1 MDIGKKIRE
10 LRKQQGLTQEQLADS
25 LNISFQSVSKWETGL
40 TMPDLTMIPGLT
52 RLLNCTADE
61 LLCLTGNSADE
72 RRDFFDHNFSD
83 FLSRPYDA
91 ADLELARQAVAEYPG
106 DPQYLYWLASA
117 EFFNAFENGWNQGDR
132 ETFRGVLERAL
143 QHALSAYDGA
153 HEEILRRR
161 SLSLVVQ
168 TLVHLDRRAEAKDYA
183 HLCPSSLPIRK
194 EDLLELCA
202 EGEEKLSFQQERIRT
217 CAMELFLRMLNY
229 WRSKDLHDESVQ
241 AAISA
246 AESIVRALV
255 PDDNLLQFH
264 SILYHV
270 FAARAVLAGYDGA
283 KEDMLQALL
292 QAKEHAAAFGA
303 LFGGGTQ
310 RYTTPLFCRCTVDY
324 PPLPP
329 QAQPMEEE
337 FRELLEKNTFDPY
350 RSLPEF
356 AAIAE

>member
-10 LRKQQGLTQEQLADS
+10 LRKQKGLTQEQLADS

-40 TMPDLTMIPGLT
+40 TLPDLTMIPGLT
-52 RLLNCTADE
+52 RLLDCTADE
-61 LLCLTGNSADE
+61 LLGLSGSPADE
-72 RRDFFDHNFSD
+72 RRNFFDHHYRD
-83 FLSRPYDA
+83 FLSRPHDA
-91 ADLELARQAVAEYPG
+91 ADLDLARQAAAEYPG
-106 DPQYLYWLASA
+106 DPQYMYWLASA
-117 EFFNAFENGWNQGDR
+117 EYYNAFESGWNQGDR

-143 QHALSAYDGA
+143 QHALGAYDGA
-153 HEEILRRR
+153 QEEILRRR
-161 SLSLVVQ
+161 SLSLIVQ

-183 HLCPSSLPIRK
+183 KLCPSSLPIRK
-194 EDLLELCA
+194 EDLFELCA
-202 EGEEKLSFQQERIRT
+202 EGEEKLALQQERIKA
-217 CAMELFLRMLNY
+217 CALDLLQKLLNY

-246 AESIVRALV
+246 AESIVRSLV
-255 PDDNLLQFH
+255 PDDHLLQFH

-283 KEDMLQALL
+283 KEEMIQALL
-292 QAKEHAAAFGA
+292 RAKEHAAAFGM
-303 LFGGGTQ
+303 LFGGGAQ
-310 RYTTPLFCRCTVDY
+310 QYTAPLFCRCTVDY

-329 QAQPMEEE
+329 QTTPPEEE

>member
-10 LRKQQGLTQEQLADS
+10 LRKQKGLTQEQLADS

-61 LLCLTGNSADE
+61 LLGLSGSPADE
-72 RRDFFDHNFSD
+72 RRNFFDHHYRD
-83 FLSRPYDA
+83 FLSRPHDA
-91 ADLELARQAVAEYPG
+91 ADLDLARQAVAEYPG

-117 EFFNAFENGWNQGDR
+117 EYYNAFENGWNQGDR

-143 QHALSAYDGA
+143 QHALGAYDGA

-161 SLSLVVQ
+161 SLSLIVQ
-168 TLVHLDRRAEAKDYA
+168 TLVLLDRRAEAKEYA
-183 HLCPSSLPIRK
+183 NLCPSSLPIRK
-194 EDLLELCA
+194 EDLFERCA
-202 EGEEKLSFQQERIRT
+202 EGEEKLALQQERIKA
-217 CAMELFLRMLNY
+217 CALDLLQKLLNY

-246 AESIVRALV
+246 AESIVWSLV
-255 PDDNLLQFH
+255 PDDHLLQFH

-283 KEDMLQALL
+283 KEDMIQALL
-292 QAKEHAAAFGA
+292 RAKEHAAAFGM
-303 LFGGGTQ
+303 LFGGGAQ
-310 RYTTPLFCRCTVDY
+310 QYTAPLFCRCTVDY
-324 PPLPP
+324 PPLSPQTVPP
-329 QAQPMEEE
+329 EEE